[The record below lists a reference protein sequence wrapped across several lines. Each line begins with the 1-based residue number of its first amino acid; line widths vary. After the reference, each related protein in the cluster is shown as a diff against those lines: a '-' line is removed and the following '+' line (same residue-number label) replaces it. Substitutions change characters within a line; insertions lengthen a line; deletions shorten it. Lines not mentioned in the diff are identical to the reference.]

1 MNFELKTNAFLRYLI
16 AKATPARIYLAER
29 SIELFFW
36 LVCIACGIASAVA
49 LLNGW
54 YWLAALC
61 LIIALCTWPCDCKIE
76 VESKSKPD
84 KDLPSDDSK
93 R

>member
-16 AKATPARIYLAER
+16 DKATPARIYLAER

-36 LVCIACGIASAVA
+36 LVCIACAIAAAVA

-54 YWLAALC
+54 YWLSALC
-61 LIIALCTWPCDCKIE
+61 LIIALCLYSSECKIE
-76 VESKSKPD
+76 VEHKKPTN
-84 KDLPSDDSK
+84 KDLFADDSK
-93 R
+93 G